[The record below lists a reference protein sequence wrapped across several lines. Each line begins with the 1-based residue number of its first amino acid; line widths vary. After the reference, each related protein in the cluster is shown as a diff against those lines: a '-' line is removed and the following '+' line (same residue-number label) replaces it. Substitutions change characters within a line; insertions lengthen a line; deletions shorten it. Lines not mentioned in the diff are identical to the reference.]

1 MKQQISF
8 LFATFFNSG
17 RAPKAPG
24 TFGSLATVPLAFVL
38 AYFFGFWGIISGVIV
53 SFFIGTAA
61 VKEVLKSTPHDPSF
75 VVIDEVAGQLLTFAG
90 VASYLQNNSSSL
102 LFYIIGFILFRIFD
116 IFKPF
121 PVSWADK
128 KILNHWGVMLDD
140 IIAGLYAGLIL
151 WGLHYF
157 QFLI

>member
-1 MKQQISF
+1 MKQRISF
-8 LFATFFNSG
+8 LIATFLNSG

-24 TFGSLATVPLAFVL
+24 TFGSLATIPLAFVL
-38 AYFFGFWGIISGVIV
+38 AYFFGFWGIISGVVV
-53 SFFIGTAA
+53 SFFIGTVA
-61 VKEVLKSTPHDPSF
+61 VKEVLKTTSHDPSF

-90 VASYLQNNSSSL
+90 IATFLQNNTSAL
-102 LFYIIGFILFRIFD
+102 LFYVTGFILFRIFD

-140 IIAGLYAGLIL
+140 IFAGIYAGLIL
-151 WGLHYF
+151 WLLYYF